1 MKYETDNDL
10 VLPLAMLDYL
20 EKEAVEFD
28 NYEMIVI
35 LRRVK
40 NSLLYFNGRGL
51 SNVEIATE
59 IINSLSKKGVKL

>member
-1 MKYETDNDL
+1 MKSETNNDL

>member
-1 MKYETDNDL
+1 MKYETNNDL